1 MIEFIEYLS
10 EHASLPSSIAVIA
23 IGGFLLMQ
31 AIGELVE
38 FKTKIVVPEI
48 MKVRKY
54 FARKKKEREAL
65 IKAADI
71 VESCESLISDMKEV
85 KTLFSEVNSHY
96 NPECLQQRNDW
107 MHGVD
112 DFKEESTKDRAAIH
126 EMWESLAGLIEKL
139 RIQLVMVRVEQM
151 RNAIISFARMAADDS
166 IPLTREEFNR
176 IFKLYDAYE
185 KLLEENDM
193 ENGEI
198 DMNINIVK
206 SAYQKRMIGHS
217 FTEDMM

>member
-38 FKTKIVVPEI
+38 FKTKTVVPEI
-48 MKVRKY
+48 MKIRKF
-54 FARKKKEREAL
+54 FARKRKEREAL

-71 VESCESLISDMKEV
+71 VENCESLISDMKEV
-85 KTLFSEVNSHY
+85 KTLFREVNSHY

-112 DFKEESTKDRAAIH
+112 DFKEESTKDRAAMH
-126 EMWESLAGLIEKL
+126 EMWESLANLIEKL
-139 RIQLVMVRVEQM
+139 RMQLVMVRVEQM
-151 RNAIISFARMAADDS
+151 RNAIISFARMAADET

-176 IFKLYDAYE
+176 IFKLYSAYE
-185 KLLEENDM
+185 KLLEENGM

-198 DMNINIVK
+198 DMNYAIIET
-206 SAYQKRMIGHS
+206 SYEKRLVAHS
-217 FTEDMM
+217 FLEDMR